1 MNLIGFVNQK
11 GGVAKST
18 SCISLAHAF
27 VELKKRVCVI
37 DMDPQA
43 HLTYGLGIEGHKLKY
58 TLLELLKGK
67 ASLEQVCIEQ
77 KGIKV
82 IPSSLRLS
90 ASEMELSGVAG
101 REYLLKEAL
110 EPLTGQVDILLVDSG
125 PSLGLL
131 TLNVLTYVEQV
142 FVPCQS
148 EFLAIQ
154 GLSDLVKTV
163 EMVKKRLNSNLRI
176 SGVIVTRY
184 DGRKK
189 LCREVVDTLKQ
200 HFDKQLFKTYI
211 RENVALA
218 ESISHAQSIFEY
230 APKSHGASDY
240 RKLAKEILERL
251 IVNEKKSR
259 KKVK

>member
-1 MNLIGFVNQK
+1 MISIGFVNQK

-18 SCISLAHAF
+18 SCLALAHAF
-27 VELKKRVCVI
+27 REMKKKVCII
-37 DMDPQA
+37 DTDPQA
-43 HLTYGLGIEGHKLKY
+43 HITYGLGIDGHQLKY
-58 TLLELLKGK
+58 SLLELLKGE
-67 ASLEQVCIEQ
+67 ASLEQVCLEK

-82 IPSSLRLS
+82 IPSALRLS

-110 EPLTGQVDILLVDSG
+110 ESLTGVEIVLVDSG

-142 FVPCQS
+142 FVPCQA
-148 EFLAIQ
+148 EFLALQ

-163 EMVKKRLNSNLRI
+163 EVVKKRLNPNLKI

-200 HFDKQLFKTYI
+200 HFGQQLFKTYI

-218 ESISHAQSIFEY
+218 ESVSHAQSIFEY

-240 RKLAKEILERL
+240 RNLAKEILERQ
-251 IVNEKKSR
+251 EKNG
-259 KKVK
+259 KKGREKHR